1 MLFSLEDLEGEEEN
15 TGDFSGIQPST
26 LPLFEQAV
34 SRPLRPKTIRPQ
46 TNNDIFSS
54 LRPSSLPNPSHIRP
68 MRGQSLV
75 DSSSHSMLP
84 RPKVLVTPTPGGSL
98 SPPLHHGLSP
108 QIPTEHDAELL
119 RLVAADTPSHRGAWA
134 PNSRAWRTFI
144 RRQDLKEDVDRNG
157 RILEEGEETEET
169 DSDEGGSPV
178 VTRDQLADGT
188 CSFALQ
194 YLLLTT
200 L

>member
-1 MLFSLEDLEGEEEN
+1 MLFSLEDLEGEED
-15 TGDFSGIQPST
+15 TGDSSDIQPST
-26 LPLFEQAV
+26 LPLLEQAV
-34 SRPLRPKTIRPQ
+34 SRPLRPKTIRSQ
-46 TNNDIFSS
+46 TNIEIFSS
-54 LRPSSLPNPSHIRP
+54 IRPSSLPNPSHIRP
-68 MRGQSLV
+68 MRGQPHV
-75 DSSSHSMLP
+75 DSSSHSMLS
-84 RPKVLVTPTPGGSL
+84 RPKVLIAPTASGSR

-144 RRQDLKEDVDRNG
+144 RRQDLKEDVDLNG

-169 DSDEGGSPV
+169 DSDEGRSPV
-178 VTRDQLADGT
+178 VTRDQLTDNGT
-188 CSFALQ
+188 CLF
-194 YLLLTT
+194 T

>member
-1 MLFSLEDLEGEEEN
+1 MLFSLEDMEGGD
-15 TGDFSGIQPST
+15 TGDSSDIQLST
-26 LPLFEQAV
+26 LPLLEQVV

-46 TNNDIFSS
+46 TNIEIFSS

-68 MRGQSLV
+68 MRSQLHV

-84 RPKVLVTPTPGGSL
+84 RPKVLIASNPGGSR
-98 SPPLHHGLSP
+98 SPPPHHRPSP
-108 QIPTEHDAELL
+108 QIPTGHDAELL

-134 PNSRAWRTFI
+134 PNSRAWLTFI

-169 DSDEGGSPV
+169 DSDEGRSPV
-178 VTRDQLADGT
+178 ITRDQLADDGT

-194 YLLLTT
+194 YNFSY
-200 L
+200 

>member
-1 MLFSLEDLEGEEEN
+1 MLFSLEDLEGEE
-15 TGDFSGIQPST
+15 TGDSSGVQPST
-26 LPLFEQAV
+26 LPLLEQAV

-46 TNNDIFSS
+46 TNNEIFSS

-68 MRGQSLV
+68 MRGQPHA
-75 DSSSHSMLP
+75 DSSHSMLP
-84 RPKVLVTPTPGGSL
+84 RPKVLITPTPGGSR
-98 SPPLHHGLSP
+98 SPPLHHALSP

-144 RRQDLKEDVDRNG
+144 RRQDLKEDVDLNG

-169 DSDEGGSPV
+169 DSDEGRSPV
-178 VTRDQLADGT
+178 VTRAQLADDGT
-188 CSFALQ
+188 CSF
-194 YLLLTT
+194 TP
-200 L
+200 